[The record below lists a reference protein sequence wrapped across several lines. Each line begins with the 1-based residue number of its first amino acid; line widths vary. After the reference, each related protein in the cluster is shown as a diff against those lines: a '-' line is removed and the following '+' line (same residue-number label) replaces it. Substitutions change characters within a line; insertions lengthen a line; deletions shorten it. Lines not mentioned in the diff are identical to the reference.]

1 MSDDKVFTRRD
12 FIRNTACGTAALA
25 LGLSGGGGFGG
36 GGGGRAQAATRQQA
50 TTKVVLVR
58 HPDAMDAAGAHNAE
72 VIEAMLDDAVVEL
85 FGAADPAEAW
95 RGLVGPRDVLGIKSN
110 IWRPLPTPGPVEQW
124 TRRRAVAA
132 GVPDE
137 NISIRDRGLLYD
149 PVFLR
154 ATALVNARPLRAHHW
169 SGIGGCIK
177 NYITFVRQPWTYH
190 GDSCADLGALWKLPV
205 VEGKTRLNILV
216 VLSPQFHGVGP
227 HHFDPQYI
235 WPYKGLLVG
244 TDPVALDALGVEL
257 LAAKRSVFFDEE
269 PRGGTSTRHV
279 GLADTRHG
287 IGISDR
293 ARIELVKLGW
303 AEDILI

>member
-1 MSDDKVFTRRD
+1 MSDDRIFTRRD

-25 LGLSGGGGFGG
+25 LGLQGGCRGGGE
-36 GGGGRAQAATRQQA
+36 GRAQAAARQQQG

-58 HPDAMDAAGAHNAE
+58 HPEAMDDAGAYNAE
-72 VIEAMLDDAVVEL
+72 VIEGMLDDAVTEL
-85 FGAADPAEAW
+85 FGVDDPVEAW

-110 IWRPLPTPGPVEQW
+110 VWRYLPTPGPVEQW
-124 TRRRAVAA
+124 IRRRAIDA
-132 GVPDE
+132 GVLDE
-137 NISIRDRGLLYD
+137 NISIRDRGVLDD
-149 PVFLR
+149 PIFQR
-154 ATALVNARPLRAHHW
+154 ATALANARPLRAHHW

-177 NYITFVRQPWTYH
+177 NYIPFVRQPWTYH
-190 GDSCADLGALWKLPV
+190 GDSCADLGALWKLPI

-216 VLSPQFHGVGP
+216 VMRPQFYNLGP
-227 HHFDPQYI
+227 HHFDTQYI